1 MRPMPMEFVTDPDDQ
16 GSAMKVDD
24 VDTPEIFGEGVVA
37 SNDFDD
43 SGIDKKTKKNRFNYG
58 GGAAALKHVEVPIP
72 TPNKVGRP
80 SCNHGCGCCRWNF
93 RSHFPD
99 TNVSWTLKIRVV
111 DMSYLQ

>member
-58 GGAAALKHVEVPIP
+58 GGAAALKWDDHPAIMD
-72 TPNKVGRP
+72 VG
-80 SCNHGCGCCRWNF
+80 
-93 RSHFPD
+93 
-99 TNVSWTLKIRVV
+99 VV
-111 DMSYLQ
+111 DGTSEAIFQTLMSLGPSRSEWWICHISSD